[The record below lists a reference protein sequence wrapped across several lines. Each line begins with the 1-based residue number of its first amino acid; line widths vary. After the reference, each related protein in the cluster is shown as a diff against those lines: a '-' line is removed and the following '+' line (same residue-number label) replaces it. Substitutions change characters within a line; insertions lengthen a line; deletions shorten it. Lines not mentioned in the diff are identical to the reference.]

1 LYRFLV
7 TALLAAALPAAGAA
21 QDTAPAAPAMAAL
34 GIEDAWVRA
43 LPPTQKTTA
52 AYLTVTNRGNAP
64 IDIVG
69 ASTGIAAQVEI
80 HTTREVEG
88 YTRMERLDGLSL
100 GPGESLRLEPG
111 GTHLMLLG
119 LERMPLPGETV
130 ELCLQPAT
138 GPNVCADAPVRRTES
153 AEPNHDHH
161 HHHPQ

>member
-1 LYRFLV
+1 M
-7 TALLAAALPAAGAA
+7 LAGVLPAAGAA
-21 QDTAPAAPAMAAL
+21 QEAAPAAAGVAPL
-34 GIEDAWVRA
+34 VIEEAWVRA

-52 AYLTVTNRGNAP
+52 AYLTLTTRGRAP
-64 IDIVG
+64 SDIVG

-88 YTRMERLDGLSL
+88 YMRMERLDGLSL

-130 ELCLQPAT
+130 EICLQPAT
-138 GPNVCADAPVRRTES
+138 GPAVCADAPVRRTES
-153 AEPNHDHH
+153 AESNHDHH